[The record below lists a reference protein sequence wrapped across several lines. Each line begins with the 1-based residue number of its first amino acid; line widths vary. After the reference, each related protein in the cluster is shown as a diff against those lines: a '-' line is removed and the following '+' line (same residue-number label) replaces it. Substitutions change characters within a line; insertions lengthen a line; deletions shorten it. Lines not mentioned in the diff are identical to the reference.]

1 MLVMY
6 ACSGWV
12 VYRNT
17 GGRDFGWE
25 SFYSRDG
32 WTVGRI
38 YPGGPADGK
47 LQSGDRIL
55 AFNGDPRAER
65 VGPRTPFANFF
76 GPARNIRCASPRH
89 GEPYEYKL
97 RVEPWVDWNS
107 LPWATSYIF
116 LSVVN
121 FVTGMAMGLL
131 KPRDRLAQL
140 GFLTQMLNV
149 LRNLASPLHIHPG
162 TAPDLE
168 FMLNQVVSYSF
179 PCVLAVGYDFFLR
192 MSAQSATELVWRVIQ
207 KILYG
212 VSAVLGVSQLAYLA
226 ATLRGEHAL
235 IDLAW
240 RGFWLVELNVV
251 FLKTSWEVF
260 LAGAFSAICALIVW
274 GYRHSRDIHHRRQI
288 RWFAAGCTVGLAPEL
303 LLNLTGSLIASSGHT
318 GMAHERNMESPE
330 MGGRWMYDRSSGW
343 R

>member
-1 MLVMY
+1 
-6 ACSGWV
+6 
-12 VYRNT
+12 
-17 GGRDFGWE
+17 
-25 SFYSRDG
+25 
-32 WTVGRI
+32 
-38 YPGGPADGK
+38 
-47 LQSGDRIL
+47 
-55 AFNGDPRAER
+55 
-65 VGPRTPFANFF
+65 
-76 GPARNIRCASPRH
+76 
-89 GEPYEYKL
+89 
-97 RVEPWVDWNS
+97 
-107 LPWATSYIF
+107 
-116 LSVVN
+116 
-121 FVTGMAMGLL
+121 
-131 KPRDRLAQL
+131 
-140 GFLTQMLNV
+140 MLNV

-240 RGFWLVELNVV
+240 RGFWLVELNAV

-303 LLNLTGSLIASSGHT
+303 LLNLTGSLIASSGHREWLT
-318 GMAHERNMESPE
+318 SATWNHL
-330 MGGRWMYDRSSGW
+330 RWAADGCMIALPAALTYGVLKHRLLDIRVAVRRGLRYMLARRMLQAILILPFLGLTCRLSLILI
-343 R
+343 RH